1 MATRWTPW
9 NISPPLDSPKNLMLK
24 ARKKRDYN
32 SEKGKEYAALAA
44 YLGTE
49 PSVLKHYVY

>member
-1 MATRWTPW
+1 
-9 NISPPLDSPKNLMLK
+9 MLK